1 MSSPGSV
8 PAGTRVGRY
17 EIVSLLGRGGMGEVY
32 TATDS
37 NLGRQVALKILPS
50 HRTSDPDRVARF
62 VREARASSALNHPSI
77 VAVHDAGSEGNVH
90 YLAMELI
97 DGEPLSIWMKKSRGL
112 SRIIEVMAQ
121 VAEGLARAHAHGI
134 VHRDLKPDNIMVSRE
149 GYAKIVDFGVAK
161 LTERIGP
168 RAAHTGITTPTS
180 RVGTTAYMSP
190 EQVEGRFV
198 DHRADVFAFGT
209 VLYELIAGRNPFA
222 SPQYADT
229 LHNIIHLDPPV
240 EEIPEK
246 VRRIIRRCL
255 RKDPEE
261 RYQSIKDAALD
272 LREIQAEEERASVPR
287 RTLRLR
293 AALLGVLA
301 ATGAL
306 WYWTSR
312 EPAGAPAAVAAP
324 SMRMTRLTNS
334 GRVRSAT
341 ISPDGRYLVYAED
354 AGDLQA
360 LYVKQIA
367 TGTISAILEPAPA
380 YYYNLQFS
388 PDGDYIY
395 YSSALRSEANI
406 FHVFQV
412 PLLGGTPRRVASDTE
427 SWFSLSPD
435 GARIVFARMNAF
447 DREFR
452 MTTASTE
459 GGEESVILRRKLPDY
474 LDAPSW
480 TPDGTAITMFLG
492 NANRRGSGALHRL
505 NLATGALE
513 KIPTPTWPGV
523 GSYAWLP
530 DATGALVTARERDQP
545 PQIWF
550 VPLGSTTARKVTS
563 EVSAYYSVKPTADSK
578 AFVTVRDTT
587 DSNVFTVSLEN
598 PTAPPQPLTRGLG
611 NIFGAGGV
619 RWLNDRQVAYSAIDN
634 GVNTFYVADTVAGG
648 DHQRLIRNMPAW
660 QIAVSPDR
668 RRIAFV
674 SDKSGQAQIWIA
686 DANGENARQ
695 LTQGSR
701 AGAPSFSPDGKFVLY
716 MSFGESQFGWRIS
729 VDGGKPE
736 QLTFVPTNRILMSP
750 DGRWLLCRLRSK
762 DGESPLWRTA
772 IVPADGKG
780 QTRYVAAPRYGFGPH
795 FQWHPDSSGFLFS
808 DTKDGVGNIWVQP
821 IDGGQPRQLTA
832 FTTGVIFSY
841 DVSADGRTLVMARGE
856 PTSDAVLI
864 SNWR

>member
-1 MSSPGSV
+1 
-8 PAGTRVGRY
+8 
-17 EIVSLLGRGGMGEVY
+17 MGEVY
-32 TATDS
+32 TANDS

-62 VREARASSALNHPSI
+62 VREARASSALNHPAI
-77 VAVHDAGSEGNVH
+77 VAVHDAGSEGDVH
-90 YLAMELI
+90 FLAMELI
-97 DGEPLSIWMKKSRGL
+97 DGEPLSAWRKKSRGL
-112 SRIIEVMAQ
+112 SRLIEVMAQ

-134 VHRDLKPDNIMVSRE
+134 VHRDLKPDNIMISRE

-209 VLYELIAGRNPFA
+209 VLYELITGRNPFA

-229 LHNIIHLDPPV
+229 LHNIVHLDPPL

-246 VRRIIRRCL
+246 VRRIVRRCL

-272 LREIQAEEERASVPR
+272 LREIQSEGERAAVPR
-287 RTLRLR
+287 KTRLVR
-293 AALLGVLA
+293 VALLMVLA
-301 ATGAL
+301 AAGAL

-312 EPAGAPAAVAAP
+312 ETVATPAAVSAP

-354 AGDLQA
+354 VGDLQA
-360 LYVKQIA
+360 LFVKQIA
-367 TGTISAILEPAPA
+367 TGTISTILEPAPA
-380 YYYNLQFS
+380 FYYNLHIS
-388 PDGDYIY
+388 PDGNYVY

-406 FHVFQV
+406 FHVFQL
-412 PLLGGTPRRVASDTE
+412 PLLGGTPRRIASDTE
-427 SWFSLSPD
+427 AWYSLSPD
-435 GARIVFARMNAF
+435 GSRIVFARINAF

-452 MTTASTE
+452 MTIASTE
-459 GGEESVILRRKLPDY
+459 GGDETVVFRRKLPDY
-474 LDAPSW
+474 LDTPSW
-480 TPDGTAITMFLG
+480 APDGKSITVFLG
-492 NANRRGSGALHRL
+492 NTNRRRSGALYRL
-505 NLATGALE
+505 NLGTNALEELDTKVLE

-523 GSYAWLP
+523 GSYAWLR
-530 DATGALVTARERDQP
+530 DGTGALVTARERDQP

-550 VPLGSTTARKVTS
+550 VPTGSTTGRKVTS
-563 EVSAYYSVKPTADSK
+563 EVSAYYSVGPTADSK

-587 DSNVFTVSLEN
+587 DSNIFTVSLDA
-598 PTAPPQPLTRGLG
+598 PTAPPRPLTTGFG

-619 RWLNDRQVAYSAIDN
+619 TWLSASHVAYSAIDN
-634 GVNTFYVADTVAGG
+634 GVNTFYVADTVGGG
-648 DHQRLIRNMPAW
+648 DHQRLIRNFPAW
-660 QIAVSPDR
+660 QMAVSPDGQK
-668 RRIAFV
+668 IAFV
-674 SDKSGQAQIWIA
+674 SDKSGQAQVWIA

-695 LTQGSR
+695 LTNGSR
-701 AGAPSFSPDGKFVLY
+701 AGAPSFTPDGKSVLY
-716 MSFGESQFGWRIS
+716 LSFGESQFGWRIS
-729 VDGGKPE
+729 VDGGTP
-736 QLTFVPTNRILMSP
+736 QQMTSVPTSRMQMSP

-772 IVPADGKG
+772 LMPADGKG
-780 QTRYVAAPRYGFGPH
+780 PARYIFAPRYGFGPH
-795 FQWHPDSSGFLFS
+795 FQWHPDSRGFLFS
-808 DTKDGVGNIWVQP
+808 DTKDGIGNIWLQP
-821 IDGGQPRQLTA
+821 IDGSEPQQLTA
-832 FTTGVIFSY
+832 FTSGVIFSY
-841 DVSADGRTLVMARGE
+841 DISTDGKNLVMARGE